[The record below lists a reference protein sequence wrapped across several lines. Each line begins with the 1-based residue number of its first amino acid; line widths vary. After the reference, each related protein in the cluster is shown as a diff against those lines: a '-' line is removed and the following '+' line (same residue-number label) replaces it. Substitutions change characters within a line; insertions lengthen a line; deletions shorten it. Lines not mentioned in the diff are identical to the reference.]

1 MSRIVLR
8 IEDTSDGAVKVIPVW
23 HPEIVEIEGATPA
36 QLMALEVMTYLNKKH
51 GDVDD

>member
-36 QLMALEVMTYLNKKH
+36 QLEVMTYLNKKH